1 MPNRVKLTVSRD
13 KNMPPEFVKVFGW
26 LSYLTTYLTTYGKRT
41 ENFIVKIRAKRAEK
55 GKILAKKSQN
65 NAFLAEK
72 RSRNSLGAG
81 CRGFE
86 SLHSDQNFDRKQRFI
101 SAFGHF
107 SHFSADSI
115 AFACFT
121 NLWIVLRTFFYI
133 PLPKT
138 TLSLK

>member
-72 RSRNSLGAG
+72 RSRNSLGP
-81 CRGFE
+81 RGTEFE
-86 SLHSDQNFDRKQRFI
+86 SPHFDHKTTESRVY
-101 SAFGHF
+101 S
-107 SHFSADSI
+107 
-115 AFACFT
+115 
-121 NLWIVLRTFFYI
+121 
-133 PLPKT
+133 PLPVIF
-138 TLSLK
+138 LPFQVLNYFF

>member
-72 RSRNSLGAG
+72 RSRNSLGP
-81 CRGFE
+81 RGTEFE
-86 SLHSDQNFDRKQRFI
+86 SPHFDHKTTESRVY
-101 SAFGHF
+101 S
-107 SHFSADSI
+107 
-115 AFACFT
+115 
-121 NLWIVLRTFFYI
+121 
-133 PLPKT
+133 PLPVIFFAV
-138 TLSLK
+138 SGA